1 MSEDESLRHIIR
13 DSEDDLLSENTEMM
27 EMRANYE
34 DSLQE
39 VRTLELQQE
48 TLLFQV
54 DCLQDA
60 LESTEEMLAETQRE
74 NHTVTMELEREREM
88 RRKLEDKVASL
99 MQEVER
105 LKEERNSE
113 QLQSH
118 HTGPVWLQGAPE
130 GTSVDQDARPL
141 ADREGTSVDP
151 NASPL
156 LKLKKMVDQTL
167 SQSVFHSQKHEA
179 QGGDDNDES
188 SGYEDAPSEF
198 SPSPST
204 PDTQLGGD
212 LVESE
217 AEDEGST
224 STLDEQGAAAVYAI
238 QLDEFLGSAP
248 VQYREVQYHESSIF
262 CGYFKQGIM

>member
-1 MSEDESLRHIIR
+1 MFDESLLVYR
-13 DSEDDLLSENTEMM
+13 DQEDCVSSFQCVL
-27 EMRANYE
+27 YP
-34 DSLQE
+34 LQ
-39 VRTLELQQE
+39 
-48 TLLFQV
+48 
-54 DCLQDA
+54 
-60 LESTEEMLAETQRE
+60 
-74 NHTVTMELEREREM
+74 
-88 RRKLEDKVASL
+88 
-99 MQEVER
+99 
-105 LKEERNSE
+105 ERNSE

-217 AEDEGST
+217 AEEEGDETNEDGMPKNSD
-224 STLDEQGAAAVYAI
+224 SCAL
-238 QLDEFLGSAP
+238 S
-248 VQYREVQYHESSIF
+248 
-262 CGYFKQGIM
+262 